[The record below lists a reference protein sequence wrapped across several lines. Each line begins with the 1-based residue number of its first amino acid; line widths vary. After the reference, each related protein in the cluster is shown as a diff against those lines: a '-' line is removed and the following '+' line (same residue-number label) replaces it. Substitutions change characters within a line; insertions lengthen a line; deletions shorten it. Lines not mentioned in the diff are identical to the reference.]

1 MATRRRGNCRRAG
14 DVPYLFEP
22 DEETVLGELL
32 PHSLNFKIYQILL
45 EARASEHSARMVAMR
60 TPPTTRNS

>member
-1 MATRRRGNCRRAG
+1 MLTRQRENCRRA

-45 EARASEHSARMVAMR
+45 EARASEHSAHGGDEECH
-60 TPPTTRNS
+60 